1 MDEKFINDFR
11 NEIKDCIRF
20 DEFVNQHLAL
30 IISRIYHAGCAAQSI
45 KDREAVGN
53 LKTVRYNFYANEF
66 GDAYLKSGVEAALAA
81 AAIVENK

>member
-45 KDREAVGN
+45 DDRTAVDLVVIKSIVIPTNGT
-53 LKTVRYNFYANEF
+53 LHKEF
-66 GDAYLKSGVEAALAA
+66 HKQLAA